1 MSEEIKE
8 QSVEDRVK
16 EAIEMFRP
24 QLQADGG
31 DMEYIGLDEV
41 IITFEKESSEL
52 TDIAKAVLN
61 KIIEYSTV
69 VTYIQGDASYDGNA
83 KFNENLANARAESVK
98 KYLEDN
104 GVKVINADG
113 KMTGSRIATIYVK

>member
-31 DMEYIGLDEV
+31 DMEYIGLDE
-41 IITFEKESSEL
+41 
-52 TDIAKAVLN
+52 
-61 KIIEYSTV
+61 KI
-69 VTYIQGDASYDGNA
+69 G
-83 KFNENLANARAESVK
+83 RAHV
-98 KYLEDN
+98 
-104 GVKVINADG
+104 
-113 KMTGSRIATIYVK
+113 

>member
-31 DMEYIGLDEV
+31 DMEYIGLDEMNRV
-41 IITFEKESSEL
+41 HLRLVGACGSCPM
-52 TDIAKAVLN
+52 AVMTL
-61 KIIEYSTV
+61 KMGVERYIKDAIPEVTEV
-69 VTYIQGDASYDGNA
+69 VQDGQDEDAQL
-83 KFNENLANARAESVK
+83 F
-98 KYLEDN
+98 
-104 GVKVINADG
+104 
-113 KMTGSRIATIYVK
+113 